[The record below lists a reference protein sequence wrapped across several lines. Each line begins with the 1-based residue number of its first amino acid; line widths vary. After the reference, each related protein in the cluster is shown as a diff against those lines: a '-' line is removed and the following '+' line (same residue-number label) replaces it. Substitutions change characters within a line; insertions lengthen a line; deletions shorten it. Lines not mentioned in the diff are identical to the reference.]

1 MKMPRTKEDL
11 AARIR
16 QHSQT
21 AMEAR
26 QVWRRLESLLP
37 SRLKILQE
45 SLPMYRERHGRQRAM
60 LQALCLDEYQERIEE
75 LVSTSGT
82 ARRAR
87 VEYETHLMMLEA
99 QKTLRLLRSR
109 SNRSR

>member
-1 MKMPRTKEDL
+1 MNIPHTSESL
-11 AARIR
+11 SARIR
-16 QHSQT
+16 HYGHT

-26 QVWRRLESLLP
+26 QVWRRLDRLLP

-45 SLPMYRERHGRQRAM
+45 SLPMYHQRFGRQRAM
-60 LQALCLDEYQERIEE
+60 LQALCHEQYQSHVEE
-75 LVSTSGT
+75 LIDTSQT

-99 QKTLRLLRSR
+99 QRTLRLFRS
-109 SNRSR
+109 SR